1 MRYKNPSRYLTKTHS
16 GFTLIELLVVI
27 SIAAIIMAIAVPS
40 FNQMVGQQRVK
51 AAANDFKSAVA
62 LARSE
67 ARKTGLNSN
76 IRQIGETSKTSKTS
90 KTPKDPDD
98 IKKEKSWGKM
108 SDGWHVFNKP
118 NGSKGTVD
126 ISLVRQLDASRIK
139 LKGDAK
145 GLVLAGK
152 TGRINEDESK
162 KICFKDANNNSDI
175 PAYTV
180 YINKAGSATVKES
193 ASCPT

>member
-40 FNQMVGQQRVK
+40 FNQLVGQQRVK

-67 ARKTGLNSN
+67 ARKTGLNTS
-76 IRQIGETSKTSKTS
+76 IRQIGKTSVTGG
-90 KTPKDPDD
+90 
-98 IKKEKSWGKM
+98 SWEKM

-118 NGSKGTVD
+118 NDTVD
-126 ISLVRQLDASRIK
+126 ISLVRQLEASSIK
-139 LKGDAK
+139 LKGNAKK

-152 TGRINEDESK
+152 TGRVNENKSK
-162 KICFKDANNNSDI
+162 KICFKDASNNSDI
-175 PAYTV
+175 PVYTV

-193 ASCPT
+193 ASCST

>member
-67 ARKTGLNSN
+67 ARKTGLNTS
-76 IRQIGETSKTSKTS
+76 IRQIGKTSVTGG
-90 KTPKDPDD
+90 
-98 IKKEKSWGKM
+98 SWEKM

-118 NGSKGTVD
+118 NDTVD
-126 ISLVRQLDASRIK
+126 ISLVRQLEASSIK
-139 LKGDAK
+139 LKGNAKK

-152 TGRINEDESK
+152 TGRVNENKSK
-162 KICFKDANNNSDI
+162 KICFKDASNNSDT
-175 PAYTV
+175 PVYTV

-193 ASCPT
+193 ASCPA

>member
-40 FNQMVGQQRVK
+40 FNQLVGQQRVK

-67 ARKTGLNSN
+67 ARKTGLNTS
-76 IRQIGETSKTSKTS
+76 IRQIGKTS
-90 KTPKDPDD
+90 KTPKTPNTADTDQ
-98 IKKEKSWGKM
+98 SWEKM
-108 SDGWHVFNKP
+108 SDGWHVYNKP
-118 NGSKGTVD
+118 NGSTGTVD
-126 ISLVRQLDASRIK
+126 ISLVRPLDASSIK
-139 LKGDAK
+139 LDGDNK

-162 KICFKDANNNSDI
+162 EICFEDANNNSDVS
-175 PAYTV
+175 AYTV
-180 YINKAGSATVKES
+180 YVNKAGSATVKES
-193 ASCPT
+193 ASCST

>member
-76 IRQIGETSKTSKTS
+76 IRQIGKTSKTS
-90 KTPKDPDD
+90 G
-98 IKKEKSWGKM
+98 SWEKM
-108 SDGWHVFNKP
+108 SDGWHVYNKP
-118 NGSKGTVD
+118 NDTTVD

-152 TGRINEDESK
+152 TGRVNENKSK

-193 ASCPT
+193 ASCST

>member
-40 FNQMVGQQRVK
+40 FNQLVGQQRVK

-67 ARKTGLNSN
+67 ARKTGLNTS
-76 IRQIGETSKTSKTS
+76 IRQIGKTSVTGG
-90 KTPKDPDD
+90 
-98 IKKEKSWGKM
+98 SWEKM
-108 SDGWHVFNKP
+108 SDGWHVFNKS
-118 NGSKGTVD
+118 NDTVD
-126 ISLVRQLDASRIK
+126 ISLVRQLEASSIK
-139 LKGDAK
+139 LKGNAKK

-152 TGRINEDESK
+152 TGRVNENKSK
-162 KICFKDANNNSDI
+162 KICFKDASNNSDI
-175 PAYTV
+175 PVYTV

-193 ASCPT
+193 ASCPA

>member
-67 ARKTGLNSN
+67 ARKTGLNTS
-76 IRQIGETSKTSKTS
+76 IRQIGKTS
-90 KTPKDPDD
+90 KTPKTPNTADTDQ
-98 IKKEKSWGKM
+98 SWEKM
-108 SDGWHVFNKP
+108 SDGWHVYNKP
-118 NGSKGTVD
+118 NGSTGTVD
-126 ISLVRQLDASRIK
+126 ISLVRPLDASSIK
-139 LKGDAK
+139 LDGDNK

-162 KICFKDANNNSDI
+162 EICFEDANNNSDVS
-175 PAYTV
+175 AYTV

-193 ASCPT
+193 ASCST